1 MDDFIFFVSAVLV
14 LVYTGAAI
22 WVICKRQTIGGS
34 IGAAAAAF
42 LGGGLVVI
50 SIVETVATFLCWA
63 ILISVVLAIIG
74 AVFGG

>member
-34 IGAAAAAF
+34 IGAAAAF

>member
-34 IGAAAAAF
+34 IGTAAAF

-50 SIVETVATFLCWA
+50 SIVEIVATFLCWA